1 MVNTVPPTP
10 QDAERAFRPE
20 QAPRLSL
27 NELVGR
33 LTERGMSVRLEG
45 DGDTVIHGVSL
56 DSRAVLAG
64 DLYAAVPGAHSH
76 GADYCVGASTSGASA
91 ILADETGEGRAV
103 AAGLPVVVVESVRV
117 AVGPVAAILYGSDEP
132 GLGLLGVTGTNGK
145 TTTTYFITSLLR
157 ALGQRTGLIG
167 TIEILADG
175 TQIPSV
181 LTTPE
186 APQLHALL
194 ARMRG
199 AGVDTVAM
207 EVSSHSIDYE
217 RVGGMAFGVAGFT
230 NLTQDHLD
238 LHGSM
243 EAYFEAKVRLF
254 TAERSAHAVITVD
267 DEWGRRMAR
276 STSADLFTL
285 RTIPRDEV
293 GSEEELP
300 GSSWSV
306 QGIAQQGLGHEF
318 ELHGPQGERLRAHTG
333 LPGLFN
339 VSNAALALLMVHVS
353 GTPLKD
359 LQRVLDASD
368 PLTIAVP
375 GRMQVVCDSPA
386 AVVDFAH
393 NSDALERAIEG
404 VRGQHPD
411 SRVIVVFGATGDR
424 DSTKRPTMGAVAARH
439 ADVVI
444 ITDDDP
450 HNEEA
455 GGIRRDVLNGALEA
469 IEAEGLGSQAAEIFP
484 RADAIVAAVAM
495 ARAGDTILVAGRG
508 HEVWQEVNG
517 VNVALD
523 DRVELRQALEAA
535 GYSPRPAEPG
545 ATESAANG

>member
-1 MVNTVPPTP
+1 MVNIVPPTP
-10 QDAERAFRPE
+10 QHAERAFRPE
-20 QAPRLSL
+20 QAPRLTL
-27 NELVGR
+27 NDVAGR
-33 LTERGMSVRLEG
+33 LTERGTTNRLEG
-45 DGDTVIHGVSL
+45 DGGTVIQGVCL
-56 DSRAVLAG
+56 DSRAVLIG
-64 DLYAAVPGAHSH
+64 DLYAAVPGARSH
-76 GADYCVGASTSGASA
+76 GADYCAGAATSGASA
-91 ILADETGEGRAV
+91 ILADESGEGRAV
-103 AAGLPVVVVESVRV
+103 ATGLPVLVVESVRA
-117 AVGPVAAILYGSDEP
+117 AVGPVAASLYGSEEP
-132 GLGLLGVTGTNGK
+132 GLGLVGVTGTNGK

-175 TQIPSV
+175 TRIPSV

-194 ARMRG
+194 ARMRA

-243 EAYFEAKVRLF
+243 EAYFEAKARLF
-254 TAERSAHAVITVD
+254 TAERSARAVITVD

-276 STSADLFTL
+276 STTAELFTL
-285 RTIPRDEV
+285 RTVPRD
-293 GSEEELP
+293 GGGADEELP
-300 GSSWSV
+300 GRPWSV
-306 QGIAQQGLGHEF
+306 QAIAQHGLGHEF
-318 ELHGPQGERLRAHTG
+318 ELHGPDGERLRGHTG

-339 VSNAALALLMVHVS
+339 VSNAALALLMVHAA
-353 GTPLKD
+353 GTGLEE

-404 VRGQHPD
+404 VRGQHPG

-424 DSTKRPTMGAVAARH
+424 DATKRPTMGAVAARH

-455 GGIRRDVLNGALEA
+455 GGIRRDVLTGALDA

-523 DRVELRQALEAA
+523 DRVELRQALTAA

-545 ATESAANG
+545 STESAVNG

>member
-10 QDAERAFRPE
+10 QDAERAFRPD
-20 QAPRLSL
+20 QAPRLTL
-27 NELVGR
+27 NELAGR
-33 LTERGMSVRLEG
+33 LAEHGITPRLRG
-45 DGDTVIHGVSL
+45 DGGTVVQGVCL

-64 DLYAAVPGAHSH
+64 DLYAAVPGARSH
-76 GADYCVGASTSGASA
+76 GADYCTAAANSGAGA
-91 ILADETGEGRAV
+91 ILADESGEERA
-103 AAGLPVVVVESVRV
+103 AATGLPVLVVDSVR
-117 AVGPVAAILYGSDEP
+117 ASVGPVAAILYGSEEP
-132 GLGLLGVTGTNGK
+132 GLGLIGVTGTNGK

-175 TQIPSV
+175 TRIPSV

-194 ARMRG
+194 ARMRA

-243 EAYFEAKVRLF
+243 EAYFEAKSRLF
-254 TAERSAHAVITVD
+254 AAERSARAVITVD
-267 DEWGRRMAR
+267 DAWGRRMAR
-276 STSADLFTL
+276 SSTAEVSTL
-285 RTIPRDEV
+285 RTVPRDGAGADEQ
-293 GSEEELP
+293 LP
-300 GSSWSV
+300 GRAWSV
-306 QGIAQQGLGHEF
+306 QGIAQHGLGHEF
-318 ELHGPQGERLRAHTG
+318 EIHGPDGERLRAHTG

-339 VSNAALALLMVHVS
+339 VSNAALALLMVHVA
-353 GTPLKD
+353 GIALED

-368 PLTIAVP
+368 PLTVAVP
-375 GRMQVVCDSPA
+375 GRMQVICDSPA

-424 DSTKRPTMGAVAARH
+424 DATKRPTMGAVAARH

-455 GGIRRDVLNGALEA
+455 GGIRRDVLTGALEA

-523 DRVELRQALEAA
+523 DRVELRQALLAA
-535 GYSPRPAEPG
+535 GHSPRPAEDG
-545 ATESAANG
+545 STDSAANG